1 MANITFQF
9 QYDLPDEYLHQTSE
23 LGLKADWTYNGPDK
37 FYIFVDKETG
47 LLEWSMGTM
56 EWNKKDPAGSEELAK
71 IKAGLAREAI
81 LLIAEEEPL
90 VASFF
95 QMVDQSTLPQ
105 KEYKINDVVYYSRS
119 EPTTPE
125 HTYEVGEVTYDFETA
140 SWNKPFNWKKP
151 HITME
156 QHNQVRLNIIAGVN
170 LDLEDEDLDP
180 ALRTKLEEFKTELE
194 EIPTKFEGWSPWQI
208 PFPNDPR
215 IEPVE

>member
-9 QYDLPDEYLHQTSE
+9 EYDLPDEYLHQTSE

-56 EWNKKDPAGSEELAK
+56 EWDKKDPAGSEELAK

-81 LLIAEEEPL
+81 LIDAQEEPL
-90 VASFF
+90 VASFY
-95 QMVDQSTLPQ
+95 QLVDQSTLPQ

-119 EPTTPE
+119 NPTTPE
-125 HTYEVGEVTYDFETA
+125 HTYEVGEVTYNLETK
-140 SWNKPFNWKKP
+140 SWNKPFAWKKP

-156 QHNQVRLNIIAGVN
+156 QHNQARLNIIAGVDE
-170 LDLEDEDLDP
+170 DLVDEDLDP
-180 ALRTKLEEFKTELE
+180 ALKTKLEEFKAELE
-194 EIPTKFEGWSPWQI
+194 AIPEKFDGWDAWQI